1 VYKPRSELNR
11 QARLRML
18 QITERATGF
27 QTYTTTLTLS
37 FERRQRTR
45 QRLCLD
51 DGREA
56 ALRLPRG
63 TVLRGGDCL
72 HAENGEVIGV
82 KAATEEVSSAFCS
95 DPLQLARAAYHLGNR
110 HVPVQVGAGWLRYL
124 RDHVL
129 DHMLEE
135 MGLQVRADRVA
146 FEPESGAY
154 HSHD

>member
-1 VYKPRSELNR
+1 
-11 QARLRML
+11 ML
-18 QITERATGF
+18 QITERAAGYQIPTA
-27 QTYTTTLTLS
+27 TITLS
-37 FERRQRTR
+37 FDRRQRTR
-45 QRLCLD
+45 QRLRLD

-56 ALRLPRG
+56 ALMLPRG
-63 TVLRGGDCL
+63 TVLRGGDYL
-72 HAENGEVIGV
+72 RADNGEVIAV
-82 KAATEEVSSAFCS
+82 KAAEEEVSSVFCA

-110 HVPVQVGAGWLRYL
+110 HIAVQVGAGWLRYI

-135 MGLQVRADRVA
+135 MGLQVRPDRVA

>member
-1 VYKPRSELNR
+1 
-11 QARLRML
+11 ML
-18 QITERATGF
+18 QITQRVSGF
-27 QTYTTTLTLS
+27 QPHTVTVTLT

-45 QRLCLD
+45 QRIHLD

-56 ALRLPRG
+56 ALMLPRG

-72 HAENGEVIGV
+72 YAENGEVIAV
-82 KAATEEVSSAFCS
+82 KAATEEVSCAFCS

-135 MGLQVRADRVA
+135 MGLRVRVDRLA

>member
-1 VYKPRSELNR
+1 MESINEVV
-11 QARLRML
+11 ML
-18 QITERATGF
+18 QITERAIGL
-27 QTYTTTLTLS
+27 QAHTTTLTLT

-45 QRLCLD
+45 QRLRLD

-56 ALRLPRG
+56 ALILPRG

-72 HAENGEVIGV
+72 YADNGEVIAV
-82 KAATEEVSSAFCS
+82 KAATEEVSSACCT

-110 HVPVQVGAGWLRYL
+110 HVAVQVGAGWLRYL

-129 DHMLEE
+129 DHMLED
-135 MGLQVRADRVA
+135 MGLQVRPDVVA

>member
-1 VYKPRSELNR
+1 
-11 QARLRML
+11 ML
-18 QITERATGF
+18 QIIGRATGF
-27 QTYTTTLTLS
+27 HAPTTTVTLT

-45 QRLCLD
+45 QRLRLD

-56 ALRLPRG
+56 ALMLPRG

-72 HAENGEVIGV
+72 YAENGEVIAV
-82 KAATEEVSSAFCS
+82 KAAAEEVSSAFCS

-110 HVPVQVGAGWLRYL
+110 HVAVQVGTGWLRYL

-135 MGLQVRADRVA
+135 MGLRVRQDMVA
-146 FEPESGAY
+146 FEPEAGAY
-154 HSHD
+154 HGHD

>member
-1 VYKPRSELNR
+1 
-11 QARLRML
+11 ML
-18 QITERATGF
+18 QITERAIGL
-27 QTYTTTLTLS
+27 QNYTTTVTLT

-45 QRLCLD
+45 QRLLLD

-56 ALRLPRG
+56 ALLLPRG
-63 TVLRGGDCL
+63 TVLRGGDYL
-72 HAENGEVIGV
+72 HAENGEVIAI
-82 KAATEEVSSAFCS
+82 KAATEEVSNAFCS

-110 HVPVQVGAGWLRYL
+110 HVAVQVGVGWLRYL

-135 MGLQVRADRVA
+135 MGLQVRPDTVA
-146 FEPESGAY
+146 FEPEAGAY